1 MVHENNNTDIDR
13 HSLPPN
19 HSATAPT
26 TKPPAISTTST
37 SDGVEEEGERKRL
50 EADLTPVAAMG

>member
-1 MVHENNNTDIDR
+1 VHENNNTDIDR

-37 SDGVEEEGERKRL
+37 SEYGPTFAIDNKSNSVSNHINL
-50 EADLTPVAAMG
+50 